1 MPGKVATK
9 APRKS
14 QDKPSYLGLLNAIAN
29 GEARAGRYFG
39 AWLKLTRDPE
49 VQRVVEIVANR
60 EAEHGLAFEKRVIE
74 LGFSLRD
81 RPDPE
86 AESKLA
92 FLSDP
97 KKSDLQKLVFLGYGK
112 DRPDPFGTFF
122 DDHSIDPQTGALMG
136 RYLAEER
143 DTIRRLRALTDTLK
157 ARKPA
162 KAA

>member
-1 MPGKVATK
+1 MPARSVAK
-9 APRKS
+9 GPA
-14 QDKPSYLGLLNAIAN
+14 KPSYLGLLNAIAN

-39 AWLKLTRDPE
+39 AWLKLIKDPE
-49 VQRVVEIVANR
+49 VRRVVEVVANR
-60 EAEHGLAFEKRVIE
+60 EAERGLAFEKRVIE

-81 RPDPE
+81 RPDPA
-86 AESKLA
+86 AEKKAA

-97 KKSDLQKLVFLGYGK
+97 KKSDLEKLVFLGYGE
-112 DRPDPFGTFF
+112 DREDPFTTFF

-143 DTIRRLRALTDTLK
+143 DTIRRLRALTDSLK
-157 ARKPA
+157 SRKTA

>member
-1 MPGKVATK
+1 MSRKPQGKSET
-9 APRKS
+9 
-14 QDKPSYLGLLNAIAN
+14 KPSYLSLLNAIAN

-39 AWLKLTRDPE
+39 AWLKLTKNGDVR
-49 VQRVVEIVANR
+49 RVVEIVANR

-86 AESKLA
+86 AEKKMA
-92 FLSDP
+92 FLSNP
-97 KKSDLQKLVFLGYGK
+97 KKSDLEKLVFLGYGK

-143 DTIRRLRALTDTLK
+143 DTIRRLRALTESLK
-157 ARKPA
+157 KSKTAQ
-162 KAA
+162 AA